1 MTRLW
6 KIPLFIA
13 FLVALEAK
21 IIQGAA
27 SLPRAMPEEN
37 IGTVATIGRTIFD
50 LEKFVIP
57 FEILAFL
64 LLSAMIGA
72 IILAKEEKG

>member
-1 MTRLW
+1 MTRAW
-6 KIPLFIA
+6 KLPLFIL
-13 FLVALEAK
+13 FLAALEAK
-21 IIQGAA
+21 VIQGAA
-27 SLPRAMPEEN
+27 TLPRAIPEEN
-37 IGTVATIGRTIFD
+37 IGTISSVGYAIFD
-50 LEKFVIP
+50 LEKYVIP